1 MCGIVGSWQAT
12 DCSLDALRAPVLRMT
27 QALHHRGPDGQGVWF
42 DSAVGMGLGHRRL
55 AIQDLSDAG
64 QQPMLSAS
72 GRFVII
78 YNGEVYNAP
87 ALRME
92 LEKIGQHISW
102 RGHSDTE
109 TMLACIEAW
118 GIEESVKHFI
128 GMFAFALWDRQEHQL
143 HLVRDRLGIKPLY
156 YGFQG
161 ETLLFGSELK
171 ALRAHPAFQGRI
183 NRDALALFF
192 RHNVIPTPY
201 SIYQGIQKLQ
211 PGTILTFTN
220 PSTKPKIST
229 FWDAWAIAE
238 SGQTNMF
245 LGSYQEAVN
254 ELERLLSDAVKLRM
268 LSDVPLGAFLSG
280 GIDSSTVV
288 ALTQKQ
294 SAQPIRSF
302 SLAFSETEYNE
313 APHAAILAQH
323 LGTDHT
329 ELLVTSDQ
337 ALEVIPRLPTIFDE
351 PFADSSQIP
360 TFLVSQLTRQH
371 VTVALS
377 GDGGDELFCGYNRYL
392 WAGPLWNKLGRLP
405 KVARTGLSYGL
416 QVLSVEQWNQLYRMT
431 ERVIPSRLRMQAPGR
446 NAHRLA
452 EILAFNNERAFYRG
466 IVSHWD
472 ESPVLGAQE
481 PVTRLTATRQPDCH
495 SFTEWMMAQDLV
507 TYLPDDILTKVDRA
521 SMAVALEARVPLLD
535 HRVVEFAWSLPLEWK
550 LRQQTGKQILRDVLY
565 KHVPRHLI
573 ERPKMGFGIPLD
585 RWLRHDLRDWA
596 EDLLDER
603 KMTQQGYLNPT
614 PIRLKW
620 KEHLSGKRNWQY
632 HLWDVLMWQAWLQ
645 QTHGEF

>member
-1 MCGIVGSWQAT
+1 MCGFAGYWQSNGIN
-12 DCSLDALRAPVLRMT
+12 DVEG
-27 QALHHRGPDGQGVWF
+27 QAQILKMIETLIHRGPDGEGTWE
-42 DSAVGMGLGHRRL
+42 DPIVGLALGHRRL
-55 AIQDLSDAG
+55 AIQDLSLAG
-64 QQPMLSAS
+64 KQPMLSVS
-72 GRFVII
+72 QRFVITF
-78 YNGEVYNAP
+78 NGEVYNAP
-87 ALRME
+87 ALFKE
-92 LEKIGQHISW
+92 LNENGEGISW

-109 TMLACIEAW
+109 IMLACIESW
-118 GIEESVKHFI
+118 GLLNAVKRFI

-156 YGFQG
+156 YGYQRKA
-161 ETLLFGSELK
+161 LLFGSELK
-171 ALRAHPAFQGRI
+171 ALRGHPSFQGEI
-183 NRDALALFF
+183 NRNALALFF

-201 SIYQGIQKLQ
+201 TIYQNIHKLQ
-211 PGTILTFTN
+211 PGTILTFAS
-220 PSTKPKIST
+220 PSEKPISLT
-229 FWDAWAIAE
+229 YWDAWTIAE
-238 SGQTNMF
+238 AGQENMF
-245 LGSYQEAVN
+245 LGDYEEAVI
-254 ELERLLSDAVKLRM
+254 ELEHLLKDAIQLRL

-288 ALTQKQ
+288 ALMQNQ
-294 SAQPIRSF
+294 SAQPVRSF
-302 SLAFSETEYNE
+302 SIGFSETEYNE
-313 APHAAILAQH
+313 APHAAAVAQH
-323 LGTDHT
+323 LGTNHT
-329 ELLVTSDQ
+329 ELFVTPADAVA
-337 ALEVIPRLPTIFDE
+337 ALPQLPTIFDE

-392 WAGPLWNKLGRLP
+392 WAGPLWNQLGRLP
-405 KVARTGLSYGL
+405 KFTRKGMSWGLHA
-416 QVLSVEQWNQLYRMT
+416 LSVEQWNQLYRVS
-431 ERVIPSRLRMQAPGR
+431 EPIVPIRWRMQAPGR

-452 EILAFNNERAFYRG
+452 EILALTNERALYRG
-466 IVSHWD
+466 MVSHWD
-472 ESPVLGAQE
+472 ESPVFDTQE
-481 PVTRLTATRQPDCH
+481 PITRLTGTRQPHCH

-550 LRQQTGKQILRDVLY
+550 LRQKTGKQILRDVLY

-603 KMTQQGYLNPT
+603 KIKQQGYLNNV
-614 PIRLKW
+614 PIRNKW
-620 KEHLSGKRNWQY
+620 NEHLSEKSNWQY
-632 HLWDVLMWQAWLQ
+632 HLWDVLMWQAWYEQ
-645 QTHGEF
+645 K

>member
-1 MCGIVGSWQAT
+1 MNLVSSEKLKSCVTA
-12 DCSLDALRAPVLRMT
+12 MT
-27 QALHHRGPDGQGVWF
+27 STLAHRGPDGGGTWQN
-42 DSAVGMGLGHRRL
+42 DTLGLAIGHRRL
-55 AIQDLSDAG
+55 SVQDLSQAG
-64 QQPMLSAS
+64 LQPMVSHS
-72 GRFVII
+72 GRFVIS
-78 YNGEVYNAP
+78 YNGEIYNAP
-87 ALRME
+87 SLRKD
-92 LEKIGQHISW
+92 LEKTGQVTQW

-109 TMLACIEAW
+109 VMLACIETLGLEKAVR
-118 GIEESVKHFI
+118 SFI
-128 GMFAFALWDRQEHQL
+128 GMFAFALWDQQEQQL
-143 HLVRDRLGIKPLY
+143 HLVRDRLGIKPLF
-156 YGFQG
+156 YGWQQDTF
-161 ETLLFGSELK
+161 LFGSELK

-211 PGTILTFTN
+211 PGTILTFTS
-220 PSTKPKIST
+220 PATEPKT
-229 FWDAWAIAE
+229 FIYWDAWAIAE
-238 SGQTNMF
+238 SGQTNLF
-245 LGSYQEAVN
+245 FGSYQEAVN
-254 ELERLLSDAVKLRM
+254 ELERLLSDAIGLRL

-288 ALTQKQ
+288 ALMQNQSTQ
-294 SAQPIRSF
+294 SVRSF
-302 SLAFSETEYNE
+302 SIGFSQTEYNE
-313 APHAAILAQH
+313 APHAAAVAEH

-329 ELLVTSDQ
+329 ELLVTSNQ
-337 ALEVIPRLPTIFDE
+337 ALEVIQRLPTIFDE

-416 QVLSVEQWNQLYRMT
+416 QALSVEQWNHLYRMT
-431 ERVIPSRLRMQAPGR
+431 EPVIPSRLRMQAPGR

-452 EILAFNNERAFYRG
+452 EVLAFNNERAFYRG

-472 ESPVLGAQE
+472 ESPVLGALE

-603 KMTQQGYLNPT
+603 KIKQQGYLNPV
-614 PIRLKW
+614 PIRNKW
-620 KEHLSGKRNWQY
+620 NEHLSGKSNWQY
-632 HLWDVLMWQAWLQ
+632 HLWDVLMWQAWYEQ
-645 QTHGEF
+645 K